1 MEQNFKNN
9 LNMKI
14 IYINTITH
22 SIGDKNNEIKNIPPT
37 PKKIISPWSKL

>member
-14 IYINTITH
+14 IYINKITH
-22 SIGDKNNEIKNIPPT
+22 LKSDKNNEIKT
-37 PKKIISPWSKL
+37 K